1 MAIERII
8 GVDFGTSTS
17 VIRVKRY
24 ENGKPIVDGD
34 PLSVQVVGETSGE
47 LTIDP
52 IPTVIQEL
60 NGHSYYGIQATTKHR
75 GALIYRGF
83 KVDLECDNEE
93 KRSNAL
99 KLTESFMKFLADK
112 YKTYRESGKVGKI
125 TDKERTIISYP
136 VKWSESTRD
145 FMVSAA
151 RRAGFPN
158 VEGMDEAKAAI
169 QAAII
174 KNEESLQSKGYIKE
188 NIPVTILLID
198 MGAGTTDLALCR
210 YTPGKQPEH
219 KILSTWPKDT
229 ASSTDGKGMFGGQEV
244 DQILYNYAY
253 TLFENQEEAKDVVSK
268 IPISDFKEWKEKTVS
283 RLLADN
289 IPVTTC
295 TPVDNIV
302 DTMETFGQII
312 NMKPCYL
319 DCDAFEKLAEEYLK
333 QFPKL
338 VTGCL
343 QDANMQGA
351 QVDLVIL
358 TGGHSQWYFAKD
370 ILTGKMPHIAP
381 ALLPQ
386 IALNPARIIQN
397 PMPYE
402 TVAAGLV
409 YSGFFNHKDEFS
421 PEIVKELLNNNS
433 AEAREYLR
441 KYAEQGVAVAQ
452 WVYADCFW
460 FAHGGERD
468 IKAAQS
474 WYKKA
479 AEQGFP
485 EAFLGLAN
493 IHFNEKDMEHY
504 DLETATEFL
513 KKAADLGLVEA
524 QFSLACTYSRSE
536 RYDKALKYFEM
547 AAEQGHISAQY
558 FTGYQYYIG
567 YGTKVNFSAA
577 VKWLRKTIENPNEGP
592 NVVDNPTESK
602 IGALKLLGDAYEH
615 GNGVPVDMNKAN
627 TYYRQAKELEGLA
640 KDEAAGSKQENNK
653 VLDHYRHNVD
663 KLVCVASLLDRD
675 GKIFAVTPDGE
686 LLSDDCSK
694 SFYSVNNLIMI
705 AKSRGIK
712 NFLIGLKKDGSV
724 TVIADET
731 GYIPVDIKDWK
742 GIVAIAC
749 GESHVVGLCSDGTV
763 KATGSNACEQ
773 CNTKEWRDIV
783 SIACCDDLTVG
794 LDKHGR
800 VVSTGSFESTKRA
813 VSSWMNITQIACG
826 RNFVAGLRK
835 DGRVLVSTT
844 YNNSVA
850 ERIAG
855 WRDIVSIACG
865 TYHLVGLRKD
875 GTVITCGVS
884 NPGLDHIHQVNGWQ
898 NVVAITANGTLTAG
912 LKSDGTVVSTL
923 DGVFNRRV
931 TQNWHD
937 VIAIFCG
944 DYGLPTKEILGGIT
958 KDGRICFVE
967 FGWRKKGWLSTEIDP
982 NSLQDKVTSW
992 SLLGGFEKPDRTSD
1006 TITWDDMIG
1015 DAPNFDMSNIDL

>member
-34 PLSVQVVGETSGE
+34 PLSVQVVGEVSGE

-83 KVDLECDNEE
+83 KVDLESDNEE

-229 ASSTDGKGMFGGQEV
+229 SSSTDGKGMFGGQEV

-253 TLFENQEEAKDVVSK
+253 TLFENQEEAKYVVSK

-289 IPVTTC
+289 IPLTTC

-338 VTGCL
+338 VAGCL

-409 YSGFFNHKDEFS
+409 YSGFFDHNDEFS
-421 PEIVKELLNNNS
+421 PEVVTELLNTNPT
-433 AEAREYLR
+433 EAREYLR

-452 WVYADCFW
+452 WIYADCFW
-460 FAHGGERD
+460 FAVGGERD
-468 IKAAQS
+468 IKAAHS

-479 AEQGFP
+479 AEQGIA

-493 IHFNEKDMEHY
+493 IHFNEKDKEHY
-504 DLETATEFL
+504 DLETATEYL
-513 KKAADLGLVEA
+513 KKAADLGHVPA
-524 QFSLACTYSRSE
+524 QFALACTYSRSE

-567 YGTKVNFSAA
+567 YGTKVDFSSAI
-577 VKWLRKTIENPNEGP
+577 KWLRKTIENPNEGP
-592 NVVDNPTESK
+592 NAVDNPTESK

-615 GNGVPVDMNKAN
+615 GKGVPADMNKAN

-640 KDEAAGSKQENNK
+640 EDEAAGSKQVDDDGKKIDIADFYRKQAKELLCSGWVVCPDGRCINIHRNGKVREASGIKKLFYHANGYVFGITKDGEIDNIAARALDMNK
-653 VLDHYRHNVD
+653 HNQYNQMMIDKWTDVVD
-663 KLVCVASLLDRD
+663 VASSS
-675 GKIFAVTPDGE
+675 E
-686 LLSDDCSK
+686 
-694 SFYSVNNLIMI
+694 
-705 AKSRGIK
+705 
-712 NFLIGLKKDGSV
+712 
-724 TVIADET
+724 
-731 GYIPVDIKDWK
+731 
-742 GIVAIAC
+742 
-749 GESHVVGLCSDGTV
+749 H
-763 KATGSNACEQ
+763 
-773 CNTKEWRDIV
+773 
-783 SIACCDDLTVG
+783 TVG
-794 LDKHGR
+794 L
-800 VVSTGSFESTKRA
+800 
-813 VSSWMNITQIACG
+813 
-826 RNFVAGLRK
+826 LR
-835 DGRVLVSTT
+835 
-844 YNNSVA
+844 
-850 ERIAG
+850 
-855 WRDIVSIACG
+855 
-865 TYHLVGLRKD
+865 
-875 GTVITCGVS
+875 
-884 NPGLDHIHQVNGWQ
+884 
-898 NVVAITANGTLTAG
+898 NGTAVAVGRDHKGQCNVGHWSNIVQLCCKHDQTAG
-912 LKSDGTVVSTL
+912 LKSDGTVVTTYGDKDIEKWKDIVSICYPSFGSELYALRKDGTIL
-923 DGVFNRRV
+923 NNAEIYQGTYSGIAKHVKAIVPCDVGVFALLDDGTVWKPKTVFSAAWRNVISIAAGSNFVAGLRSDGTVVAEGKNDYGQCNVDTWR
-931 TQNWHD
+931 D
-937 VIAIFCG
+937 VIAISTHPNSLTL
-944 DYGLPTKEILGGIT
+944 YALR
-958 KDGRICFVE
+958 KDGRIYYTSHKKE
-967 FGWRKKGWLSTEIDP
+967 QRLFGEKVIPDP
-982 NSLQDKVTSW
+982 QGTLTSY
-992 SLLGGFEKPDRTSD
+992 SIFDISDSAKSGSDVITSD
-1006 TITWDDMIG
+1006 DLTQGAT
-1015 DAPNFDMSNIDL
+1015 FDMSDIDL

>member
-34 PLSVQVVGETSGE
+34 PLSVQVVGEVSGE

-83 KVDLECDNEE
+83 KVDLESDNEE

-229 ASSTDGKGMFGGQEV
+229 SSSTDGKGMFGGQEV

-253 TLFENQEEAKDVVSK
+253 TLFENQEEAKYVVSK

-289 IPVTTC
+289 IPLTTC

-338 VTGCL
+338 VAGCL

-409 YSGFFNHKDEFS
+409 YSGFFDHNDEFS
-421 PEIVKELLNNNS
+421 PEVLMDLLNTNPT
-433 AEAREYLR
+433 EAREYLR

-452 WVYADCFW
+452 LEYADSFW
-460 FAHGGERD
+460 FAVGGERD
-468 IKAAQS
+468 IKAAHS

-479 AEQGFP
+479 AEQGIA
-485 EAFLGLAN
+485 EAFFGLAN
-493 IHFNEKDMEHY
+493 IHFNEKDTEHY

-513 KKAADLGLVEA
+513 KKAADLGCVEA

-547 AAEQGHISAQY
+547 AAEQGHVSAQY

-567 YGTKVNFSAA
+567 YGTKVDFSAA
-577 VKWLRKTIENPNEGP
+577 IKWLCKTIENPNEGP
-592 NVVDNPTESK
+592 KPYDNPTEAK

-615 GNGVPVDMNKAN
+615 GKGVPADMTKAN

-640 KDEAAGSKQENNK
+640 EDEAVGSKCVDTDGKKTDIVEY
-653 VLDHYRHNVD
+653 YRKHFKELIRNRLAIRPDGSCIWIHNGKIIEANGIKKLFSHDNERSYILGISKDGRIVNVD
-663 KLVCVASLLDRD
+663 PSQNIYRSNKYNQMRMNRWEGIVDVASDFEHTAGLLQ
-675 GKIFAVTPDGE
+675 
-686 LLSDDCSK
+686 
-694 SFYSVNNLIMI
+694 
-705 AKSRGIK
+705 
-712 NFLIGLKKDGSV
+712 
-724 TVIADET
+724 
-731 GYIPVDIKDWK
+731 
-742 GIVAIAC
+742 
-749 GESHVVGLCSDGTV
+749 DGTV
-763 KATGSNACEQ
+763 VAIGRNHKGQ
-773 CNTKEWRDIV
+773 CNVDHWSNIVQICCDENKTAGLQRDGRVVTTYEDKIIAGWKDIVTICYPYIGSELYALRKDGTILTNYTYKQDQYAAVAKHVVSIVPCDTEVFALLDDGTVWRPKKAFSAQWRNIV
-783 SIACCDDLTVG
+783 SIAGGYNFIAG
-794 LDKHGR
+794 LKSDGSVIVEGKNNRGQCN
-800 VVSTGSFESTKRA
+800 VSTWYD
-813 VSSWMNITQIACG
+813 VIAICAHPDSE
-826 RNFVAGLRK
+826 RLYALRK
-835 DGRVLVSTT
+835 DGRVY
-844 YNNSVA
+844 YNDWKDD
-850 ERIAG
+850 G
-855 WRDIVSIACG
+855 FKSIANPHG
-865 TYHLVGLRKD
+865 ALTSFSIFDVD
-875 GTVITCGVS
+875 SSVNNDIITG
-884 NPGLDHIHQVNGWQ
+884 DD
-898 NVVAITANGTLTAG
+898 LTQGA
-912 LKSDGTVVSTL
+912 T
-923 DGVFNRRV
+923 
-931 TQNWHD
+931 
-937 VIAIFCG
+937 
-944 DYGLPTKEILGGIT
+944 
-958 KDGRICFVE
+958 
-967 FGWRKKGWLSTEIDP
+967 
-982 NSLQDKVTSW
+982 
-992 SLLGGFEKPDRTSD
+992 
-1006 TITWDDMIG
+1006 
-1015 DAPNFDMSNIDL
+1015 FDMSDIDL